1 MSKPRFVRSGRR
13 PRGWIILFGIASSA
27 LFPLLAQSPPSQQSL
42 ERRLLG
48 ILGSRCQACH
58 NSETKLGDLALD
70 SEAGLRQGG
79 VHGPVVVP
87 GEPQAS
93 RLYRRVARLE
103 EPFMPMQGEPLEN
116 RELSVIKEWIEAGAG
131 WPAASVDQVL
141 VSITRHS
148 VGSTPE
154 STESSEARFFRE
166 HIHPILRRCQS
177 CHDDALKYYGLSL
190 ETRESLLYGGLDGP
204 ALVPGE
210 PEASR
215 LYRKAARLEPH
226 FMPSGPVMLTDQE
239 IHDLYQWI
247 KRGANWPDP
256 DADRR
261 AREREARIAKLKPF
275 EKKEFTSKDRAWWA
289 FQPPVR
295 SPVPVVRN
303 QARVSNEIDAF
314 VLAAQER
321 AGVDAAPLAS
331 PETLLRRAYFD
342 LIGLPPTP
350 EERSRFLNDSAPGAY
365 ERLVKRLLASRHY
378 GERWG
383 RYWLDVARYADSDGY
398 EYDKLRPNSWRYRD
412 YVIRAFNEDK
422 PFDRFLREQL
432 AGDELGD
439 RDYDAITAL
448 GFLRNGPFIGD
459 MLFMQN
465 EDTRQDELDDI
476 VSTTGAAML
485 GLTVGCA
492 RCHNHKYDPIA
503 QRDYYRMVAIFAPS
517 ARKAIPLASL
527 EKSDEYFRENNE
539 IDRQVEDL
547 KYQKFVLQDPARRDL
562 LDAKYQE
569 LPKPLELA
577 VRTPAEERTE
587 TQARQAREVLATIT
601 VSDEE
606 ILEVLS
612 DNERERL
619 EALET
624 EIQQLEE
631 SRPLLPLAQAVSERG
646 PVARPT
652 YFLHRG
658 NVRSKGSAVEP
669 GTLSVLNPPGQD
681 IEFPAP
687 EPHARSTG
695 RRLALAKWIASPA
708 NPLTAR
714 VMVNRI
720 WQHHFGRGIVATPN
734 NFGTMGEQPTH
745 PALLDWLAT
754 EFMRSG
760 WSVKAMHRLIL
771 LSQTYRQDSVS
782 ESSANRRI
790 DPENRLLWRMPVRR
804 LEGEIIRDAILAVSG
819 GMNFQSGGPPVFPAV
834 DNGIIEGS
842 PKGETYQRWPRTA
855 DEPTV
860 WKRSVYVAQ
869 MRTITPPIL
878 DLFDP
883 PDKLASC
890 ARRATTTVPTQ
901 ALQLLNNSLVAR
913 QAALFADRV
922 RNEAG
927 PDVEAQV
934 ERAFVLALAR
944 LPTKSEF
951 EESIR
956 LLETQQAYHAEHN
969 QVLRDQAV
977 EPSKIPAPEM
987 GALVDLCHGLFNIN
1001 EFIYVN

>member
-1 MSKPRFVRSGRR
+1 MTNPPFVRSGRR
-13 PRGWIILFGIASSA
+13 PRRWIVLFGIAYSA
-27 LFPLLAQSPPSQQSL
+27 LLPLVAQSPPSEQRL
-42 ERRLLG
+42 EQRLLE
-48 ILGSRCQACH
+48 ILESRCQACH
-58 NSETKLGDLALD
+58 NNGTQLGDLALD
-70 SEAGLRQGG
+70 SDAGLRQGG
-79 VHGPVVVP
+79 AHGRVVVP

-103 EPFMPMQGEPLEN
+103 EPFMPMQGEPLETS
-116 RELSVIKEWIEAGAG
+116 EVTVIKDWIEAGAK
-131 WPAASVDQVL
+131 WPASTGDPVV
-141 VSITRHS
+141 VSNT
-148 VGSTPE
+148 GQTAGATPE

-166 HIHPILRRCQS
+166 RIHPALKRCQS

-204 ALVPGE
+204 VLVPGE

-226 FMPSGPVMLTDQE
+226 FMPSGPVMLSDQE
-239 IHDLYQWI
+239 IKDLYQWI
-247 KRGANWPDP
+247 KRGALWPDP
-256 DADRR
+256 EADRR
-261 AREREARIAKLKPF
+261 VRERETQVAQLRPF
-275 EKKEFTSKDRAWWA
+275 EIKEFTSDDRAWWA
-289 FQPPVR
+289 FRPPVR
-295 SPVPVVRN
+295 PPVPVVKN

-321 AGVDAAPLAS
+321 AGVEAAPLAG
-331 PETLLRRAYFD
+331 PETLLRRVHFD
-342 LIGLPPTP
+342 LVGLPPTP

-412 YVIRAFNEDK
+412 YVIRAFNEDR
-422 PFDRFLREQL
+422 PFDRFIREQL
-432 AGDELGD
+432 AGDELGHH
-439 RDYDAITAL
+439 DYDAITAL

-517 ARKAIPLASL
+517 VRKDIPLASP
-527 EKSDEYFRENNE
+527 EKTDEYFRENAE

-547 KYQKFVLQDPARRDL
+547 GYRKYLLQDPARRDL
-562 LDAKYQE
+562 LDAKYKQ
-569 LPKPLELA
+569 LPEPLELA

-587 TQARQAREVLATIT
+587 TQARQAREVLSTIT

-612 DNERERL
+612 DDERVRL
-619 EALET
+619 EKLET
-624 EIQQLEE
+624 EIRRLNE
-631 SRPLLPLAQAVSERG
+631 SRPELPLAQAVSEGG

-669 GTLSVLNPPGQD
+669 GTLSVLHPPGQD
-681 IEFPAP
+681 IEFPTP
-687 EPHARSTG
+687 DSHATSSG
-695 RRLALAKWIASPA
+695 RRLAFAEWVASPD

-714 VMVNRI
+714 VMANRI
-720 WQHHFGRGIVATPN
+720 WQHHFGRGIVGTPN
-734 NFGTMGEQPTH
+734 NFGTMGERPTH

-754 EFMRSG
+754 EFIRSG
-760 WSVKAMHRLIL
+760 WSVKAMHRLIV
-771 LSQTYRQDSVS
+771 LSQTYRQASDS
-782 ESSANRRI
+782 EASANRQI

-819 GMNFQSGGPPVFPAV
+819 GLNRQSGGPPVFPAV
-834 DNGIIEGS
+834 DKGVIEGS
-842 PKGETYQRWPRTA
+842 PKGETYQRWPVTE

-890 ARRATTTVPTQ
+890 ARRASTTVPTQ
-901 ALQLLNNSLVAR
+901 ALQLLNNSFVAR
-913 QAALFADRV
+913 QAALLADRV

-927 PDVEAQV
+927 PDVESQV
-934 ERAFVLALAR
+934 ERAFLLALAR
-944 LPTKSEF
+944 PPNKSEF
-951 EESIR
+951 DEAIR
-956 LLETQQAYHAEHN
+956 FLATQQAYHAEHN
-969 QVLRDQAV
+969 NVLREQAV
-977 EPSKIPAPEM
+977 EPSKIPVPEM